1 MSFCHYKYF
10 LTCVLGVL
18 LASCGST
25 IKTTQTVTPSPEIYS
40 AKPLPAK
47 PLSFIPIPLHANHK
61 RNFVALKVPERYSPL
76 QLDYAQ
82 QLEVLPSMIKDTALY
97 GFIDNWIGT
106 RYKYGG
112 VTDKG
117 IDCSGFTCTLYKNVF
132 DKEIIGS
139 SGTLFNSVQPVEK
152 DELTEGDLVFF
163 KIKKNRISHVG
174 VYLMNNKFVHASTHN
189 GVIIS
194 DLNEDYYKKYFYTGG
209 RLTDNSQ

>member
-1 MSFCHYKYF
+1 MFFCRYKY
-10 LTCVLGVL
+10 LLISILGVL

-47 PLSFIPIPLHANHK
+47 PLSFIPIPLHASHK
-61 RNFVALKVPERYSPL
+61 RNFVALKESEKYTPL
-76 QLDYAQ
+76 QLDYAK

-97 GFIDNWIGT
+97 RFIDNWIGT
-106 RYKYGG
+106 RYRYGG
-112 VTDKG
+112 ITDKG
-117 IDCSGFTCTLYKNVF
+117 IDCSGFTCKLYRNVF
-132 DKEIIGS
+132 DKEITGS
-139 SGTLFNSVQPVEK
+139 SGTLFHAVQPVEK
-152 DELTEGDLVFF
+152 NELTEGDMVFF

-174 VYLMNNKFVHASTHN
+174 VYLMNNKFVHSSSHN